1 MRPRSPGG
9 GLAAYAKRQAWLGF
23 LVIGILGLVFGAYAY
38 ALGQPPELDTFERIT
53 GLSWVN
59 TQQSLPG
66 MAEYVS
72 IITQSQ
78 AQFIMAFG
86 AFIVA
91 LAAVPYRKQ
100 EAWAWY
106 TLWVVP
112 ILLIT
117 LGLRVALAGGMGWML
132 MASQL
137 VIALGALLLPY
148 RAFFPHPKD
157 KHVAGHHRA
166 RIEEA

>member
-1 MRPRSPGG
+1 M
-9 GLAAYAKRQAWLGF
+9 AYAKRQAWLGF
-23 LVIGILGLVFGAYAY
+23 LVIGILGLIFGAYAY
-38 ALGQPPELDTFERIT
+38 ALAQPPELETFERIT
-53 GLSWVN
+53 GLSWEN

-78 AQFIMAFG
+78 AQFIVAFG

-148 RAFFPHPKD
+148 RAFFPRPNE
-157 KHVAGHHRA
+157 KHASDSLSAGV
-166 RIEEA
+166 EEA